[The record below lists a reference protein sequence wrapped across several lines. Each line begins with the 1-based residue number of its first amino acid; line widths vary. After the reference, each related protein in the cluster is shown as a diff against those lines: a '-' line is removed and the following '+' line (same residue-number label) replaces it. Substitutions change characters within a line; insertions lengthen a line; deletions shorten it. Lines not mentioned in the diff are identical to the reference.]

1 MIGRSV
7 GLGLTSRSG
16 SSLQMGGCT
25 TSTSGRPMAHGCE
38 LDLLTDA
45 QRTEVEQAKPRRN
58 YFNCLDGPYGC
69 ELDLLTDAQRTE
81 VEQAKPRR
89 NYFNCLDGPYGC
101 ELDLLTDAQRT
112 EVEQAELRRNY
123 FNCLDG
129 PHGCELDLL
138 TDAQQAVVA
147 TARESRADSKAAK
160 ISCAENGSC
169 YGDISEAT
177 GRPKTFTL
185 AVTIGV
191 TEHMSGAAI
200 QLKCSSL

>member
-1 MIGRSV
+1 MHWRFIAASLLLPLASV
-7 GLGLTSRSG
+7 SATAQESQ
-16 SSLQMGGCT
+16 SSE
-25 TSTSGRPMAHGCE
+25 A
-38 LDLLTDA
+38 
-45 QRTEVEQAKPRRN
+45 N

-81 VEQAKPRR
+81 VEEAEPRR

-147 TARESRADSKAAK
+147 TARESRADSKAVK
-160 ISCAENGSC
+160 TSCAENGSC

-177 GRPKTFTL
+177 GRPSREP
-185 AVTIGV
+185 VG
-191 TEHMSGAAI
+191 
-200 QLKCSSL
+200 